1 MACWCWLQPGIRL
14 ESRWRGLDGL
24 EARVVVY
31 SQADAGVLGALHSA
45 AVRGWRVIAVS
56 INEVAPPPAEVWRLL
71 EAGAGD
77 VVHSDVPDLRERLEA
92 RIGRWSEV
100 ERLAREAVETLVG
113 GSPAWSRLLR
123 ELVEVTRFTDLP
135 ILILGETGTGKELL
149 ATAIHDMDP
158 RPSKKTLV
166 TVDCTNLA
174 PELSGSELFGHE
186 KGAYTG
192 AVSSREGAVALAHR
206 GTLFLDEVGELPL
219 PLQAQLLRVLQEKSY
234 RKVGG
239 NAWFQSDF
247 RLICATNRNLSAEVT
262 AGRFR
267 SDLYFRIASS
277 VFRAPPLRE
286 RREDIRELA
295 LHFLRQIPGDEPI
308 PGIEPAVEQFL
319 QSREYPGNVRE
330 LRQLVLRM
338 GQRHTGPGPLT
349 GGDVPSDEWP
359 RGSLRQNDWPECDS
373 SFEEAIG
380 RALEAGME
388 LQAISSAAK
397 DIAIRMTVRREQ
409 GNLQVAARRLGVT
422 DRRLQQIMR
431 DEKGA

>member
-1 MACWCWLQPGIRL
+1 MASWCWLQPGICL
-14 ESRWRGLDGL
+14 ESRARDLDGF
-24 EARVVVY
+24 EARAVVY
-31 SQADAGVLGALHSA
+31 SQPDAGVFEALRSA
-45 AVRGWRVIAVS
+45 AARGWRVVAVS
-56 INEVAPPPAEVWRLL
+56 MNKVAPSPVEVWRLL
-71 EAGAGD
+71 EGGAGD
-77 VVHSDVPDLRERLEA
+77 VIHADAPDLRERLAA
-92 RIGRWSEV
+92 RVGRWSEV
-100 ERLAREAVETLVG
+100 ELLAGEAAGRLVG
-113 GSPAWSRLLR
+113 GGPAWSRLLR

-158 RPSKKTLV
+158 RPGRKALV

-277 VFRAPPLRE
+277 VFRAPPLRD

-295 LHFLRQIPGDEPI
+295 LHFLRQVPSAEPI

-330 LRQLVLRM
+330 LRQLVLRI

-349 GGDVPSDEWP
+349 GG
-359 RGSLRQNDWPECDS
+359 
-373 SFEEAIG
+373 G
-380 RALEAGME
+380 RTER
-388 LQAISSAAK
+388 
-397 DIAIRMTVRREQ
+397 RM
-409 GNLQVAARRLGVT
+409 AAR
-422 DRRLQQIMR
+422 
-431 DEKGA
+431 